1 MEIHSPR
8 PIGSW
13 KEFFR
18 ELLTIVIG
26 ILIALSLEGLLE
38 WKHHRD
44 LAREARSN
52 ILIEMRNNR
61 RELAKQEQE
70 LARMQHEAQQLV
82 AAVHQV
88 ESNRKSPPAQLQ
100 LTWTLAELHSTSWD
114 VATRTGAIAY
124 MPYPE
129 VQRYTVVYDLQRS
142 FTELEDRAF
151 GNALEVEGLATLS
164 QRKQET
170 LSAAELSDAERR
182 IGTALASINAMQSIA
197 QPLREN
203 YDKTLTAVSG
213 K

>member
-13 KEFFR
+13 KEFCR
-18 ELLTIVIG
+18 ELLTITIG

-52 ILIEMRNNR
+52 ILIEMRDNR

-70 LARMQHEAQQLV
+70 LGRMQQEAQQLV

-124 MPYPE
+124 MPYSE

-151 GNALEVEGLATLS
+151 GNALEVEGLTTLS

-170 LSAAELSDAERR
+170 LSAEELSDAEHR

-203 YDKTLTAVSG
+203 YDKTLTAMSE

>member
-1 MEIHSPR
+1 MEIHPPR
-8 PIGSW
+8 HIGSW

-18 ELLTIVIG
+18 ELLTVTIG

-38 WKHHRD
+38 WKHHRE

-61 RELAKQEQE
+61 RELAKQQQE
-70 LARMQHEAQQLV
+70 LARMQQEAQQLV

-88 ESNRKSPPAQLQ
+88 ESNRNSPSAQLQ

-114 VATRTGAIAY
+114 AATRTGAIAY
-124 MPYPE
+124 LPYSE

-142 FTELEDRAF
+142 FTALEDRAF
-151 GNALEVEGLATLS
+151 GNALEVEGLSTLT
-164 QRKQET
+164 QRKQES
-170 LSAAELSDAERR
+170 LSAQELSDAERR

-197 QPLREN
+197 HPLREN
-203 YDKTLTAVSG
+203 YDKTLSSVSG